1 MHATTPPVNDAGTP
15 WPGART
21 DHYENFPV
29 GSWLVPAPLR
39 PAVAAIYRFARYAD
53 DVADEGSAT
62 ADERLAELRRLG
74 EAIDALPEPRHPA
87 VTPLAGPI
95 AEHRLDRRHLHD
107 LLSAF
112 SQDVRV
118 RRHASLDSLLDYC
131 DRSANPVGRL
141 MLELFDCA
149 NERNIAHAD
158 AICSALQLI
167 NFAQDVAIDWRKD
180 RVYLPQD
187 ALRARGLRDDDI
199 DRAVDDGRAPAPLRA
214 VIGELCASA
223 RAMLVR
229 GRPLLN
235 GVPRRLSW
243 ELRVI
248 LAGGTRVLDRLQA
261 GGFDPIAARPVLGPY
276 DAAAIARLTFASPP
290 AAR

>member
-1 MHATTPPVNDAGTP
+1 MHATTPPANTAGSP
-15 WPGART
+15 WLGTRT

-39 PAVAAIYRFARYAD
+39 PAVGAIYRFARYAD
-53 DVADEGSAT
+53 DVADEGTAT
-62 ADERLAELRRLG
+62 TDERLAELRRLG
-74 EAIDALPEPRHPA
+74 EAIDALPDTDDPVVA
-87 VTPLAGPI
+87 PLAAPI
-95 AEHRLDRRHLHD
+95 AAHGLDRRHLHD

-118 RRHASLDSLLDYC
+118 TRYASLGDVLDYC
-131 DRSANPVGRL
+131 SRSANPVGRL

-149 NERNIAHAD
+149 GERNVAHAD

-187 ALRARGLRDDDI
+187 ALRAHGLHDDDI
-199 DRAVDDGRAPAPLRA
+199 RRAVDDGRAPAPLRA
-214 VIGELCASA
+214 VIAELCETA
-223 RAMLVR
+223 RAMLIQ

-248 LAGGTRVLDRLQA
+248 LAGGTRVLDRLRA
-261 GGFDPIAARPVLGPY
+261 GGFDPIAARPVLGPG
-276 DAAAIARLTFASPP
+276 DAAAIACLTFVSAY